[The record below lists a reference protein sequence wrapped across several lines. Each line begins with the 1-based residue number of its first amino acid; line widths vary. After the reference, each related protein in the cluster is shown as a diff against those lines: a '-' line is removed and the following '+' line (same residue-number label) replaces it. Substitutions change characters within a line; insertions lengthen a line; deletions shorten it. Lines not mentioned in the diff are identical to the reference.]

1 VTLSVRSSLR
11 ENAFAGVLPGE
22 GGNMIEWNPG
32 AFDRLETVRA
42 FAFDMDGTTYLG
54 DRVLPGVPEFLAYL
68 DDRGI
73 PYVFLTNNSS
83 KSRREYRA
91 KLTRLGLPVRED
103 AVMTSGEAT
112 LRYLKRERPGA
123 GVYLV
128 ATPSFEEE
136 AVEFGVRMVQPAEAE
151 VAVLAYDTGLTFRK
165 LRDLCDLVRRGLP
178 FVATHPD
185 VNCPVDGGYMP
196 DVGAFLAAIEKSAGR
211 VPDLIVGKPYPLMI
225 AALCERL
232 ALPAAR
238 IAYVGDRLYTDV
250 AMAHRTG
257 MLGALVLTGETKLSD
272 LDGSEVRP
280 DLVADDMADLHRV
293 LAEVLAKAAA
303 VNPE

>member
-1 VTLSVRSSLR
+1 
-11 ENAFAGVLPGE
+11 
-22 GGNMIEWNPG
+22 MIEWNPG
-32 AFDRLETVRA
+32 AFDRLDEVRA

-54 DRVLPGVPEFLAYL
+54 DRILPGVPEFLAYL
-68 DDRGI
+68 DAQSI

-83 KSRREYRA
+83 KSRKEYRA
-91 KLTRLGLPVRED
+91 KLARLGLAVADD

-112 LRYLKRERPGA
+112 IRYLKRERPGA

-136 AVEFGVRMVQPAEAE
+136 AVEAGVRLVPPEQAE
-151 VAVLAYDTGLTFRK
+151 VAVLAYDTGLTFSK
-165 LRDLCDLVRRGLP
+165 LRDLCDLVRKGLP

-257 MLGALVLTGETKLSD
+257 MVGALVLTGETKLAD
-272 LDGSEVRP
+272 LEGADVRP

-293 LAEVLAKAAA
+293 LAEARARTAAGG
-303 VNPE
+303 PG